1 MRATQVKYV
10 PARIAAQYI
19 RAFKISDKHEF
30 FLSQRNAGR
39 VNTTV
44 SAELT
49 PGPGS
54 APVPALKKRAARSDV
69 AARQNQ
75 LSESRA
81 ASGLIAKSPGN
92 PRIEDAWS
100 HEPGSPAPL
109 ARIGGLQRPQ
119 EVDHV
124 LLLLGAQV
132 EEVVHHPIRFAA
144 FAGMQADRLN
154 QVSGPPV
161 VQEEYALTDT
171 PQRCRTEFVWSRG
184 ALGNPV
190 RQSRA
195 HMMHEQIREQTCRL
209 VRQGGTG
216 RVLITVRDGCTRH
229 QHRG

>member
-1 MRATQVKYV
+1 MRATRVKYV

-30 FLSQRNAGR
+30 FLPQRNAGR

-44 SAELT
+44 SGELT

-144 FAGMQADRLN
+144 FAGMQADCVN

-161 VQEEYALTDT
+161 VQEEDALANT
-171 PQRCRTEFVWSRG
+171 PQRRGPKFVRSCR
-184 ALGNPV
+184 ALSNAV
-190 RQSRA
+190 RQSLP
-195 HMMHEQIREQTCRL
+195 HVMHQQIGEQVHRL
-209 VRQGGTG
+209 ARQGGT
-216 RVLITVRDGCTRH
+216 RRAFISVRNVR
-229 QHRG
+229 